1 MTEDTLYKIA
11 EGVLLLIVLNNLAIA
26 ALMLMQS

>member
-11 EGVLLLIVLNNLAIA
+11 EGVLLLIALNNLAIA
-26 ALMLMQS
+26 ALTLMQS